1 MANINVTYDEMDQQ
15 ATRLEQAR
23 DSITQQLQQSQTQVQ
38 SLVSSGFVT
47 DSASGA
53 FEGSVTDFV
62 SSANRTIETLGT
74 LAGNLRNMANA
85 YRETDQ
91 QIAGQMG

>member
-1 MANINVTYDEMDQQ
+1 MANLNVTYDEMDQQ
-15 ATRLEQAR
+15 ATRLEQSR
-23 DSITQQLQQSQTQVQ
+23 DSITQQLQQSQSQVQ

-53 FEGSVTDFV
+53 FEGTVTDFV
-62 SSANRTIETLGT
+62 QSANRTIETLGT

-91 QIAGQMG
+91 QIASQM

>member
-1 MANINVTYDEMDQQ
+1 MANLNVTYDEMDQQ
-15 ATRLEQAR
+15 ATRLEQSR
-23 DSITQQLQQSQTQVQ
+23 DSITQQLQQSQSQVQ

-53 FEGSVTDFV
+53 FEQSVTDFV
-62 SSANRTIETLGT
+62 QSANRTIETLGT
-74 LAGNLRNMANA
+74 LAGNLRNTANA

-91 QIAGQMG
+91 QIASQMG

>member
-15 ATRLEQAR
+15 ATRLEQSR
-23 DSITQQLQQSQTQVQ
+23 DSITQQLQQSQSQVRN
-38 SLVSSGFVT
+38 LVSSGFVT

-53 FEGSVTDFV
+53 FETSVTDFV
-62 SSANRTIETLGT
+62 TSANRTIETLGT
-74 LAGNLRNMANA
+74 LASNLRSMANA

-91 QIAGQMG
+91 QIANQMR